1 MKLLK
6 NTILVSILM
15 ISMTGC
21 TSVNKSPE
29 ELIKDK
35 PIYNEENK
43 ELYESVSKM
52 IVNGS
57 SLVLPSNSQDVGK
70 INRVDLD
77 NDGIDEIIAFEKNK
91 NLNTNEYEIG
101 FLILNQRSN
110 SQYEEKAKISQS
122 GESIEYANFYDLDN
136 DGTKEIIV
144 AIKDES
150 KTQLYIYKFE
160 NGEIQ
165 YDLKIAPTWIKS
177 RENLNDMKIEIGYIN
192 DDNILDIL
200 MINYDSKNSQMYA
213 SIANFNNKDKCL
225 DLLDY
230 VKFDNVKNISE
241 LYITVGNISSQVK
254 GSTIKGIVLD
264 IPIIKDSSYFTQI
277 LYFDNKSLKKAFNDD
292 DKNLM
297 KSYYIPV
304 EDVNNDKV
312 IDIPIL
318 NGSLNE
324 NTYTSKSS
332 ANISWYRWNGKSDE
346 NSRLLFTI
354 QVYYNYEYN
363 YKFLIPNNLANKIY
377 IEQQYSSDNT
387 LFKFYYY
394 DDLGSNPKNLF
405 TIIVS
410 SKAIV
415 DESKNVN
422 LVTQASG
429 ALKETEKYSFGLVI
443 DDKDEL
449 EKLDITIDVLRD
461 YFSLIYE

>member
-1 MKLLK
+1 M
-6 NTILVSILM
+6 
-15 ISMTGC
+15 
-21 TSVNKSPE
+21 
-29 ELIKDK
+29 
-35 PIYNEENK
+35 
-43 ELYESVSKM
+43 
-52 IVNGS
+52 
-57 SLVLPSNSQDVGK
+57 
-70 INRVDLD
+70 
-77 NDGIDEIIAFEKNK
+77 
-91 NLNTNEYEIG
+91 
-101 FLILNQRSN
+101 NQRSN

>member
-101 FLILNQRSN
+101 FLVLNQCSN
-110 SQYEEKAKISQS
+110 NQYEEKAKISQP

-230 VKFDNVKNISE
+230 VKFDNVKNVSE
-241 LYITVGNISSQVK
+241 LYITLGTVSSQVK

-264 IPIIKDSSYFTQI
+264 IPVIKDSSYFTQI

-363 YKFLIPNNLANKIY
+363 YKLLIPNNLANKIY

-394 DDLGSNPKNLF
+394 DNLDSNPKNLF